1 MEAVITAVH
10 PQRFP
15 SAKKVFRN
23 YIPEARSKLV
33 AAGEEN
39 ELLGKPGSQV
49 ASASVTGG
57 EINYL

>member
-10 PQRFP
+10 DSKVSR
-15 SAKKVFRN
+15 AKKMFRN
-23 YIPEARSKLV
+23 SIPEARSKV

-39 ELLGKPGSQV
+39 ELLGELGSQV
-49 ASASVTGG
+49 ASVRVRGG